1 MSSVHILLPDSP
13 TSGFPDGSVVKH
25 PPVMQEMWDMPVLS
39 LDQEDPL
46 EEEMPTLSSILACK
60 IPWTEE
66 PGGLQ
71 SKESWLTDWV
81 YSPTLPFDCHWLSST
96 KSRCYKCSLQFFR
109 EAGSNSVSKRRNIL
123 CLNISRLEQGSQGK
137 FDVVCSWS
145 LLCFSLGV
153 SSREIFV
160 IVVGNDWCYNTH
172 RAHLELGQVTH

>member
-96 KSRCYKCSLQFFR
+96 KSRCYKGSLQFSGRQDQTPFQR
-109 EAGSNSVSKRRNIL
+109 GGTYSAWISVGWSRGLKANLMLSVLEA
-123 CLNISRLEQGSQGK
+123 C
-137 FDVVCSWS
+137 
-145 LLCFSLGV
+145 CFSLGV
-153 SSREIFV
+153 SSLEIFV